1 MTRRIEIYD
10 TTLRDGTQG
19 ERINFSAEDKCQIA
33 RQLDALGVDF
43 IEGGWPGSNPRDM
56 DFFEKARELKLEH
69 ARITAF
75 GATRRRDFS
84 CETDKSIQALL
95 RAETPVVTIFGKSWL
110 LHVTDALRISPEE
123 NLEIIADSVRYLA
136 ERVPYV
142 IYDAEHFFDGYRDDP
157 EYALATLRA
166 AAAGNPQRIVLCDT
180 NGGSLPADVR
190 EATARVA
197 QEFGI
202 TIANDDDESTP
213 APAFSLGLGIHCHN
227 DGELAVANSLAAVAA
242 GAIQVQGTINGYG
255 ERCGNANLCSVIPNL
270 QLKLGYEV
278 LGPGRLPHLRSTAH
292 YVSELANMALDSRT
306 AFVGDSAFAHK
317 GGVHVSAVARNPRTY
332 EHIDPEQVGNRRRV
346 LVSDLAGRANLLAKA
361 QELNLQLEDEQAVLD
376 ELKRLEND
384 GYEFEAAEASL
395 ELLIHKLRGVH
406 QPYFELLGFRVID
419 EHRGALMPMSE
430 ATVKVKVGDFV
441 EHTAATG
448 TGPVNALD
456 HALRRALEKFYP
468 SLADVRL
475 VDYKVRVTSS
485 SLTGT
490 ASRVRVLITSTDG
503 QNQWGTVGVSP
514 NIVEASWRALV
525 DAVEFKLVR
534 DGAQFPARIKTLS
547 TK

>member
-1 MTRRIEIYD
+1 
-10 TTLRDGTQG
+10 
-19 ERINFSAEDKCQIA
+19 
-33 RQLDALGVDF
+33 VDF

-56 DFFEKARELKLEH
+56 DFFERARTLELEH
-69 ARITAF
+69 ARIAAF
-75 GATRRRDFS
+75 GATRRKDAS
-84 CETDKSIQALL
+84 CANDKNIQALL
-95 RAETPVVTIFGKSWL
+95 KAETPVVTIFGKSWL
-110 LHVTDALRISPEE
+110 LHVNEALRISPEE
-123 NLEIIADSVRYLA
+123 NLEIIEDSVRYLSA
-136 ERVPYV
+136 RVPFV
-142 IYDAEHFFDGYRDDP
+142 IYDAEHFFDGYRSDP
-157 EYALATLRA
+157 DYALATLRA
-166 AAAGNPQRIVLCDT
+166 AAAGKPKRIVLCDT
-180 NGGSLPADVR
+180 NGGSLPDWIQQV
-190 EATARVA
+190 TARVVE
-197 QEFGI
+197 EFGRD
-202 TIANDDDESTP
+202 TGLDAPSGDTTERAAANDANSP
-213 APAFSLGLGIHCHN
+213 SSFGVGIHCHN

-242 GAIQVQGTINGYG
+242 GASQVQGTINGYG

-278 LGPGRLPHLRSTAH
+278 IGPDHLLHLRATAH
-292 YVSELANMALDSRT
+292 CVSEMANMALDSRA
-306 AFVGDSAFAHK
+306 AFVGESAFAHK
-317 GGVHVSAVARNPRTY
+317 GGVHVSAVSRNPKTY
-332 EHIDPEQVGNRRRV
+332 EHIEPEQVGNHRRV

-361 QELNLQLEDEQAVLD
+361 RELKLELDDEQSVLD
-376 ELKRLEND
+376 ELKRLEHD

-395 ELLIHKLRGVH
+395 ELLIHKLRGAYR
-406 QPYFELLGFRVID
+406 PYFELLGFRVID

-468 SLADVRL
+468 SLTDVRL
-475 VDYKVRVTSS
+475 VDYKVRVITS

-503 QNQWGTVGVSP
+503 QTEWGTVGVSP
-514 NIVEASWRALV
+514 NIVDASWRALV

-534 DGAQFPARIKTLS
+534 DGAECPTKAKSLS

>member
-1 MTRRIEIYD
+1 
-10 TTLRDGTQG
+10 
-19 ERINFSAEDKCQIA
+19 
-33 RQLDALGVDF
+33 
-43 IEGGWPGSNPRDM
+43 
-56 DFFEKARELKLEH
+56 
-69 ARITAF
+69 
-75 GATRRRDFS
+75 
-84 CETDKSIQALL
+84 
-95 RAETPVVTIFGKSWL
+95 
-110 LHVTDALRISPEE
+110 
-123 NLEIIADSVRYLA
+123 
-136 ERVPYV
+136 
-142 IYDAEHFFDGYRDDP
+142 
-157 EYALATLRA
+157 
-166 AAAGNPQRIVLCDT
+166 
-180 NGGSLPADVR
+180 
-190 EATARVA
+190 
-197 QEFGI
+197 
-202 TIANDDDESTP
+202 
-213 APAFSLGLGIHCHN
+213 
-227 DGELAVANSLAAVAA
+227 
-242 GAIQVQGTINGYG
+242 
-255 ERCGNANLCSVIPNL
+255 
-270 QLKLGYEV
+270 
-278 LGPGRLPHLRSTAH
+278 
-292 YVSELANMALDSRT
+292 MALDSRT

-361 QELNLQLEDEQAVLD
+361 TELNLQLEDEQAVLD
-376 ELKRLEND
+376 ELKALEHE

-503 QNQWGTVGVSP
+503 QNQWGPSASRLISLKRVGELWSDSRV
-514 NIVEASWRALV
+514 
-525 DAVEFKLVR
+525 
-534 DGAQFPARIKTLS
+534 
-547 TK
+547 